1 MNFSSR
7 LIVFLIMSISFTAP
21 AGAAVVVDMDSYCGI
36 IAADDDKKPDGDKQP
51 EGGEKPQEGDEEPE
65 CD

>member
-1 MNFSSR
+1 MNLSSR
-7 LIVFLIMSISFTAP
+7 LIAFVVMSMIFTAP

-36 IAADDDKKPDGDKQP
+36 TAADDDKTSDDKKSDGDK
-51 EGGEKPQEGDEEPE
+51 KPKEGDEEPE